1 MSPEEPRFDVFLS
14 HNGQDKPVVRELK
27 RMLVGEGLTC
37 WLDVDELVPGE
48 NWIPGLEAGIRASVS
63 VAVCFGPAGI
73 GPWEDEEMQAAL
85 VRAVR
90 EKRRVIPVL
99 LPGAPFE
106 PDMPMFLANRTWVDL
121 RAGFTEEGLERL
133 IWGITSRKPP
143 LKPKPVA
150 PPPELDIAR
159 VAKFVPPILFG
170 RFGELAELDAA
181 LADPETRVYSLIA
194 FGGVGKTSLAAS
206 WLARV
211 AADGWRGLARAF
223 AWSFYSQGTKDDG
236 AASSDAFFGAAFEFF
251 GETDPKLAQLS
262 PWDKGARLARRVA
275 EKPTLLVLD
284 GLEPLQHPPGPLDG
298 RLKDQAIE
306 ALLIT
311 LAQPSRSAGLCLVTS
326 REPVTELAGLP
337 GTAQRNLEFLSDEA
351 GAALLHSLGV
361 NRAGASTIRPDDA
374 ELKAASRALHG
385 HALSLRLLGLYL
397 KGAHGGDA
405 RKRDTVDL
413 SRADAAYKTN
423 PKDRDRPYGHAFKV
437 MAAYEKWLAEGGV
450 DGERQLAVL
459 RLLGLF
465 DRPAD
470 PPCLAVLRD
479 APPIPGLTEPL
490 AGLDEADWNLAVS
503 ALETAGL
510 VQRTPWEPR
519 PVAGYDEAT
528 ARQRMEHFARLETFP
543 LGEPTVFPARHSPL
557 TTRHSLDAH
566 PLLRGYFARRL
577 REMHP
582 DAWRE
587 GHRRLYA
594 QLTASVPYWPEGE
607 AGLQPL
613 YQAVAHGCRAGLYEE
628 ARAEVYRDRI
638 GRRGEFYST
647 NKLGLFGA
655 DLGAVAG
662 FFESL
667 WTRPRPELAE
677 AWRAWLLNEAAV
689 SLRALGRLAEALEP
703 MRAGME
709 MLVEKDWKNAA
720 VTAGNLSE
728 LELTLGRVA
737 AAVADAGR
745 AVDYADRSGDWAQR
759 MTKRT
764 TLADARHQAGDAAG
778 ALALFGEAEAL
789 QVERQPDYPLLYS
802 LPGFRYCDALL
813 AEAERAAWRVFLPS
827 PPGRGVGGEG
837 IRASSGMET
846 AGACP
851 HPGPLPEGEGAEC
864 LAACRAVAERGQKMF
879 EWRTPGDSL
888 LGIALDHLTLARAA
902 LYAALLDLSGQ
913 PADWAAARV
922 HADAAVDGLR
932 ASGNQDELP
941 RGLLTRAWLRA
952 IEARPSPLAPLPEG
966 GGLDAARA
974 DLAEAERLATRGDM
988 RLHLADVYLYRAR
1001 LFRDRQA
1008 LAEARRLIEACGY
1021 GRRLG
1026 ELADAE
1032 AAARGW

>member
-1 MSPEEPRFDVFLS
+1 V
-14 HNGQDKPVVRELK
+14 
-27 RMLVGEGLTC
+27 GLTANAPRT
-37 WLDVDELVPGE
+37 D
-48 NWIPGLEAGIRASVS
+48 I
-63 VAVCFGPAGI
+63 
-73 GPWEDEEMQAAL
+73 
-85 VRAVR
+85 VR
-90 EKRRVIPVL
+90 I
-99 LPGAPFE
+99 
-106 PDMPMFLANRTWVDL
+106 
-121 RAGFTEEGLERL
+121 
-133 IWGITSRKPP
+133 
-143 LKPKPVA
+143 
-150 PPPELDIAR
+150 
-159 VAKFVPPILFG
+159 AKFAPRDLFG
-170 RFGELAELDAA
+170 RDAELAELDDM
-181 LADPETRVYSLIA
+181 LADTQTRVFSLIA

-223 AWSFYSQGTKDDG
+223 AWSFYSQGTRDDG
-236 AASSDAFFGAAFEFF
+236 AASSDAFFAAAFEFF

-326 REPVTELAGLP
+326 REPVAELAGLP
-337 GTAQRNLEFLSDEA
+337 GAAQRNLEFLSDEA

-361 NRAGASTIRPDDA
+361 NRAGASTIGPDDA

-397 KGAHGGDA
+397 KGAHGGDV
-405 RKRDTVDL
+405 RRRDTVDL
-413 SRADAAYKTN
+413 SRADATYKTN

-450 DGERQLAVL
+450 EGERQLAVL

-582 DAWRE
+582 AAWRE

-594 QLTASVPYWPEGE
+594 HLTASVPYWPEGE

-613 YQAVAHGCRAGLYEE
+613 YQAVAHGCRAGLYQE
-628 ARAEVYRDRI
+628 ACAEVYQDRI
-638 GRRGEFYST
+638 GRRNEFYAT
-647 NKLGLFGA
+647 QKLGLFGA
-655 DLGAVAG
+655 DLGAVTG
-662 FFESL
+662 FFDPP
-667 WTRPRPELAE
+667 WTRPRLELSE
-677 AWRAWLLNEAAV
+677 GDRAWLLNQAAF

-709 MLVEKDWKNAA
+709 MGVEAEDWKEAA
-720 VTAGNLSE
+720 IRAGNLSE
-728 LELTLGRVA
+728 LELTLGRVV
-737 AAVADAGR
+737 AAVEDAGR
-745 AVDYADRSGDWAQR
+745 AVDYADRSDEWSMR
-759 MTKRT
+759 MMMLTV
-764 TLADARHQAGDAAG
+764 LADARHQAGDAAG
-778 ALALFGEAEAL
+778 TLARFGEAEAL
-789 QVERQPDYPLLYS
+789 QAERQPAYPLLYS
-802 LPGFRYCDALL
+802 LAGFRYCDARL
-813 AEAERAAWRVFLPS
+813 AEAERAAWRVLLPS

-837 IRASSGMET
+837 IRASSGMGIS
-846 AGACP
+846 GACP
-851 HPGPLPEGEGAEC
+851 HPGPLPEGEGAER
-864 LAACRAVAERGQKMF
+864 LAACRAVAERAA
-879 EWRTPGDSL
+879 RTLPIAERNNWPLD
-888 LGIALDHLTLARAA
+888 IALDHLTLARAA

-913 PADWAAARV
+913 PADRAAARV

-932 ASGNQDELP
+932 AASATHHLP

-952 IEARPSPLAPLPEG
+952 VEARPSPLAPLPEG
-966 GGLDAARA
+966 EGLDAARA
-974 DLAEAERLATRGDM
+974 DLDEAERLATRGDM
-988 RLHLADVYLYRAR
+988 RLHLADVHLHRAR
-1001 LFRDRQA
+1001 LCRDRQA

-1032 AAARGW
+1032 AAAQGW